1 MTDANIP
8 RTGDEDMRA
17 RFEDLRAETRAPSF
31 RAVLER
37 AAIEARDRP
46 ALGLVRG
53 DAVRSR
59 RRVLEIGAW
68 ASAAIAA
75 TVAGLLLFDGD
86 LVQSSSEDDRFAEL
100 VAAYSQ
106 DLSAG
111 AWRSPTSSL
120 LDVPGME
127 LVRAVPSLGLPA
139 IELDP
144 TGATGAP
151 R

>member
-8 RTGDEDMRA
+8 RTGDEDLRA
-17 RFEDLRAETRAPSF
+17 RFAELRAETSTPSF
-31 RAVLER
+31 GAVLER
-37 AAIEARDRP
+37 ATAEARERP
-46 ALGLVRG
+46 ALGVSRG
-53 DAVRSR
+53 GAVRSR
-59 RRVLEIGAW
+59 RRVIEIGAW

-75 TVAGLLLFDGD
+75 TVAGLLLFEGD
-86 LVQSSSEDDRFAEL
+86 PVPPSSADDRFAEL

-106 DLSAG
+106 NVSAG
-111 AWRSPTSSL
+111 GWRSPTSSL

-139 IELDP
+139 IELNP
-144 TGATGAP
+144 TSAAGTI

>member
-1 MTDANIP
+1 MGTPPGAVAQDEVAERRDLVALVALAFAFLALVWGASHHHRVFGAEAPWEHPIA
-8 RTGDEDMRA
+8 TSGDEPHY
-17 RFEDLRAETRAPSF
+17 LV
-31 RAVLER
+31 VL
-37 AAIEARDRP
+37 
-46 ALGLVRG
+46 V
-53 DAVRSR
+53 S
-59 RRVLEIGAW
+59 
-68 ASAAIAA
+68 
-75 TVAGLLLFDGD
+75 LLFDGD

-106 DLSAG
+106 DLSAA